1 MLMSGGLSLAIAFD
15 SGLMMAAAVL
25 WSSAS
30 SSGDL
35 VRLKKGNAVENI
47 NASESERFGK
57 RAAEKIAGVAE
68 ATGQKLDAAVDY
80 VESAKQNAKQTLDQ
94 VRQDGWKG
102 MKGRVLEYTRHEPF
116 NALVIAV
123 GAGVFFGWLATRP
136 RE

>member
-1 MLMSGGLSLAIAFD
+1 MHWSSRSPLGGL
-15 SGLMMAAAVL
+15 VL
-25 WSSAS
+25 Y
-30 SSGDL
+30 
-35 VRLKKGNAVENI
+35 RLDNLDRFKKGNAVENI